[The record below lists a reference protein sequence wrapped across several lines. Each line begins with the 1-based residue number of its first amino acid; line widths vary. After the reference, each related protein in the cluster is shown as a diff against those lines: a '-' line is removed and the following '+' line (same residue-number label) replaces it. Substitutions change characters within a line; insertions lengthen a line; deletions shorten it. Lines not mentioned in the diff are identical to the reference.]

1 MFARH
6 LLAIGLFA
14 LAVSVTASAA
24 SLDKKWLIT
33 PGEAVKVRQSTN
45 SLTQSLASVE
55 GPGPRIIV
63 RNPKA
68 LERLMSPVDIFVSF
82 QPGKSGKRPD
92 MASLTVTLIGFIDI
106 DITDRVHEY
115 VVGDDL
121 DIADADMPSGSH
133 QIRLAIRDVAGNPN
147 ERDMSI
153 YVEEQEEGSNDEE
166 EQEGG

>member
-1 MFARH
+1 
-6 LLAIGLFA
+6 
-14 LAVSVTASAA
+14 
-24 SLDKKWLIT
+24 
-33 PGEAVKVRQSTN
+33 
-45 SLTQSLASVE
+45 
-55 GPGPRIIV
+55 
-63 RNPKA
+63 
-68 LERLMSPVDIFVSF
+68 
-82 QPGKSGKRPD
+82 